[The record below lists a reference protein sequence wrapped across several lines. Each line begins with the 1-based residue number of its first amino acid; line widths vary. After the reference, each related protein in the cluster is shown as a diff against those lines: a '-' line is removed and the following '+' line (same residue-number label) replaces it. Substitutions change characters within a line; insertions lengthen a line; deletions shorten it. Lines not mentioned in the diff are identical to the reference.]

1 MQYINFTNLI
11 GPSVFL
17 VLFNRDPIDV
27 VVRVVVIIVRLAE
40 VNLFLL
46 ESEFRVTL
54 VWRFAGE
61 SEV

>member
-1 MQYINFTNLI
+1 MENYVHGTVTKHGPLTMQYINFTNLI

-40 VNLFLL
+40 IILF
-46 ESEFRVTL
+46 T
-54 VWRFAGE
+54 
-61 SEV
+61 